1 MPETV
6 LTITGFG
13 LTPYSARGIQQT
25 LEPIPESSAM
35 RRTVNGALVDISAPE
50 FRKYRSVISC
60 EDMNVP
66 AIDGVWP
73 GQQVTVACACELSYA
88 TSGGSPA
95 RTVVSGSSRTEGDF
109 TFYRPQLT
117 MRIVNFNEAL
127 DELGAMLSWQ
137 LELEEV

>member
-6 LTITGFG
+6 LSITGFG

-25 LEPIPESSAM
+25 LEPISQSAAM
-35 RRTVNGALVDISAPE
+35 RRTVNGALVDVSAPE
-50 FRKYRSVISC
+50 FRKYRSVVSC

-73 GQQVTVACACELSYA
+73 GQSVTVDCACELSYL

-95 RTVVSGSSRTEGDF
+95 RTVVSGSSRTEGSY
-109 TFYRPQLT
+109 TFYRPRLT
-117 MRIVNFNEAL
+117 MRIVAFNQAL
-127 DELGAMLSWQ
+127 DETGAVLSWT

>member
-25 LEPIPESSAM
+25 LEPIPQSSNL
-35 RRTVNGALVDISAPE
+35 RRTVNGALVDVSAPE

-60 EDMNVP
+60 DDMNVP

-73 GQQVTVACACELSYA
+73 GQQVTVDCVAELSYL
-88 TSGGSPA
+88 TSGGTA
-95 RTVVSGSSRTEGDF
+95 QRTVVSGSSRTAGSF
-109 TFYRPQLT
+109 TFYRPRLT
-117 MRIVNFNEAL
+117 MRIVNFNQSI
-127 DELGAMLSWQ
+127 DETGAVIGWE

>member
-1 MPETV
+1 MPETL

-25 LEPIPESSAM
+25 LEPIAQSSNL
-35 RRTVNGALVDISAPE
+35 RRTVNGALVDVSAPE

-73 GQQVTVACACELSYA
+73 GQQVTVDCVAELSYL
-88 TSGGSPA
+88 TSGGTA
-95 RTVVSGSSRTEGDF
+95 QRTAVAGSSRTAGSF
-109 TFYRPQLT
+109 TFYRPRLT
-117 MRIVNFNEAL
+117 MRIVTFNQSI
-127 DELGAMLSWQ
+127 DETGAVIGWQ
-137 LELEEV
+137 LELEET

>member
-25 LEPIPESSAM
+25 LEPIPQASNM
-35 RRTVNGALVDISAPE
+35 RRTVNGALVDVSAPE

-60 EDMNVP
+60 DDMNVP
-66 AIDGVWP
+66 AIDRVWP
-73 GQQVTVACACELSYA
+73 GQQVTVDCVTELSYA
-88 TSGGSPA
+88 TSGGSA
-95 RTVVSGSSRTEGDF
+95 GKTVVSGSSRTEGSF
-109 TFYRPQLT
+109 TFYRPRLT
-117 MRIVNFNEAL
+117 MRIVNFNQTI
-127 DELGAMLSWQ
+127 DETGAVLGWE

>member
-25 LEPIPESSAM
+25 LDPIPQSSSM
-35 RRTVNGALVDISAPE
+35 RRTVNGALVDVSAPE

-73 GQQVTVACACELSYA
+73 GQLVTVACAVELSYL
-88 TSGGSPA
+88 TSGGTPA
-95 RTVVSGSSRTEGDF
+95 RTVVSGSSRTDGDF
-109 TFYRPQLT
+109 TFYRPQLS
-117 MRIVNFNEAL
+117 MRIVTFGEVL
-127 DELGAMLSWQ
+127 DELGAVTSWT
-137 LELEEV
+137 LELEEA

>member
-6 LTITGFG
+6 LSITGFG

-25 LEPIPESSAM
+25 LEPISQSAAM
-35 RRTVNGALVDISAPE
+35 RRTVNGALVDVSAPE
-50 FRKYRSVISC
+50 FRKYRSVVSC

-73 GQQVTVACACELSYA
+73 GQSVTVDCACELSYL
-88 TSGGSPA
+88 TSGGTPA
-95 RTVVSGSSRTEGDF
+95 RTVVSGSSRTEGSY
-109 TFYRPQLT
+109 TFYRPRLT
-117 MRIVNFNEAL
+117 MRIVAFNQAL
-127 DELGAMLSWQ
+127 DETGAVLSWT